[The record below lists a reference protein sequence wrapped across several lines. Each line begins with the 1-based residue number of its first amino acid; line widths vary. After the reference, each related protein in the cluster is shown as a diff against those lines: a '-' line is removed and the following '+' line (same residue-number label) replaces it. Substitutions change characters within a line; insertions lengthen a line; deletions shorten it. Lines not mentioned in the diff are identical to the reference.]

1 MTTQD
6 PALAATDFQLRQGEP
21 LTPSGTLGAVADGET
36 EPRRSRR
43 SHTPAFKASIA
54 VAALQGEASVA
65 DLSQRF
71 GVHRNQI
78 TQWRAQ
84 LLERAP
90 ELFHAVPERPRR
102 K

>member
-6 PALAATDFQLRQGEP
+6 PAFAATGFQSHRGEP
-21 LTPSGTLGAVADGET
+21 LAPSAALGSDGAAG
-36 EPRRSRR
+36 PRRSRR
-43 SHTPAFKASIA
+43 SHTAAFKARIA

-65 DLSQRF
+65 DLAQRF

-78 TQWRAQ
+78 AHWRAQ

-90 ELFHAVPERPRR
+90 ELFDAVPERLRR

>member
-6 PALAATDFQLRQGEP
+6 PAFAVTESHPRQGGQPPLAGPLAAAAEEA
-21 LTPSGTLGAVADGET
+21 S
-36 EPRRSRR
+36 EPRRPRR

-90 ELFHAVPERPRR
+90 ELFHAAPERPRR
-102 K
+102 R

>member
-6 PALAATDFQLRQGEP
+6 PALAAADFQRRQGEQP
-21 LTPSGTLGAVADGET
+21 PPGSLAAAPQCAA
-36 EPRRSRR
+36 EPRRPRR

-78 TQWRAQ
+78 AQWRSQ

-102 K
+102 R

>member
-1 MTTQD
+1 MTMQD
-6 PALAATDFQLRQGEP
+6 PALEATDFQLRQGEASSCNP
-21 LTPSGTLGAVADGET
+21 LGAVPAEVA
-36 EPRRSRR
+36 ESRRARR

-78 TQWRAQ
+78 AQWRSQ

-90 ELFHAVPERPRR
+90 ELFHATLERPRR